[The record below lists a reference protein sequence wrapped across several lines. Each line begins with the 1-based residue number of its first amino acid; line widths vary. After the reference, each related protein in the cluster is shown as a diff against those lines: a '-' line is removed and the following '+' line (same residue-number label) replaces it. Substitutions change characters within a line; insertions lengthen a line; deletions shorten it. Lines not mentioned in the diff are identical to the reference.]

1 MWQEQGEPG
10 GSSPAAGRRGR
21 PTGSRRAGRQFGFY
35 SEGSGE
41 SWKPE
46 RTQSDPSG
54 RRRESAREA
63 GLSVRTLLAGHTAG
77 LDFSSHHSPPSA
89 GLPCVVNDCPIPI
102 RGPATWG
109 STTKALLTPR
119 IGREEGGGWC
129 GKGGLAR
136 VCSRLTLPRASLSL
150 SLQPTTPS
158 LRGSQDGGGGEPL

>member
-63 GLSVRTLLAGHTAG
+63 GLSVRTWWSRKGEGALGPGTQQG
-77 LDFSSHHSPPSA
+77 WISA
-89 GLPCVVNDCPIPI
+89 PITPH
-102 RGPATWG
+102 PQQG
-109 STTKALLTPR
+109 SL
-119 IGREEGGGWC
+119 
-129 GKGGLAR
+129 
-136 VCSRLTLPRASLSL
+136 V
-150 SLQPTTPS
+150 
-158 LRGSQDGGGGEPL
+158 